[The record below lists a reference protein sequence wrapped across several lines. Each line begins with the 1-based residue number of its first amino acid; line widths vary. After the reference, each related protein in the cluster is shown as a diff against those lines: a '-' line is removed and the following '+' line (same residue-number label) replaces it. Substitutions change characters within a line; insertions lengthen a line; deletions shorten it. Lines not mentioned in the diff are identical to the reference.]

1 MNLLKKIEFKRPK
14 YMIPA
19 LIYFPLLF
27 TGYFVID
34 TLHTKKADIPDP
46 DMETTDYINP
56 NLPQAKVKDDI
67 EGKYE
72 SMVKS
77 YGKIS
82 DLSAIGNIERDGTDE
97 PKEEYQSQY
106 TDEDRATMDS
116 MAMEQARTQAR
127 MLEMQEQL
135 RQSAERGQS
144 MNAGLADLQMTEDE
158 RLAASLKREQELE
171 AELSSLRSQAQSSV
185 TDAIA
190 ADSPAEK
197 TITVAENAVSAPTE
211 DDEVQQV
218 VKRTVQPSD
227 CFHTIAE
234 NDPQPNLIKAIID
247 EDVKAVDGSRVRLRL
262 LDDVQVGEVMMK
274 KGSYIYAI
282 MNGFGSQRVKGNVTS
297 VLVGDNII
305 KVSLSVYDTDGLE
318 GLYVPESSFRE
329 TAKDVA
335 SGALSSNMNLNQGGY
350 SNSFAQWGMQ
360 AIQNAYTR
368 TTNAV
373 SKSIKKN
380 SAKLKYGTF
389 VYLVN
394 GKESKN

>member
-27 TGYFVID
+27 TGYFLID
-34 TLHTKKADIPDP
+34 TFHTKKAEVADP
-46 DMETTDYINP
+46 EMETTDYINP
-56 NLPQAKVKDDI
+56 NLPQAKVKDEL

-72 SMVKS
+72 RMLKS

-106 TDEDRATMDS
+106 SEEDMAAMDS
-116 MAMEQARTQAR
+116 LAMEHARNQAR
-127 MLEMQEQL
+127 MQEMQEQL

-144 MNAGLADLQMTEDE
+144 MNVGLADLQMTDDE

-171 AELSSLRSQAQSSV
+171 AELASLRSQVQSSV
-185 TDAIA
+185 TEAIT
-190 ADSPAEK
+190 ADSPTEK
-197 TITVAENAVSAPTE
+197 AITDAENAVSAPTE

-218 VKRTVQPSD
+218 VKRIMQPSD
-227 CFHTIAE
+227 YFHTIAE

-247 EDVKAVDGSRVRLRL
+247 EDIKAVDGSRVRLRL
-262 LDDVQVGEVMMK
+262 LDDVQVGEVTMQ

-318 GLYVPESSFRE
+318 GLYVPGSSFRE

-350 SNSFAQWGMQ
+350 SNSFSQWGMQ

-394 GKESKN
+394 GKN

>member
-106 TDEDRATMDS
+106 TDVDRATMDS

-171 AELSSLRSQAQSSV
+171 AELASLRSQAQSSV
-185 TDAIA
+185 TEAIA
-190 ADSPAEK
+190 ADSPAEI
-197 TITVAENAVSAPTE
+197 TITVADNAVSAPTE
-211 DDEVQQV
+211 EDEVQQV

-247 EDVKAVDGSRVRLRL
+247 EDIKAVDGSRVRLRL

-394 GKESKN
+394 GKN

>member
-1 MNLLKKIEFKRPK
+1 
-14 YMIPA
+14 
-19 LIYFPLLF
+19 
-27 TGYFVID
+27 
-34 TLHTKKADIPDP
+34 
-46 DMETTDYINP
+46 
-56 NLPQAKVKDDI
+56 
-67 EGKYE
+67 
-72 SMVKS
+72 
-77 YGKIS
+77 
-82 DLSAIGNIERDGTDE
+82 
-97 PKEEYQSQY
+97 
-106 TDEDRATMDS
+106 
-116 MAMEQARTQAR
+116 

-135 RQSAERGQS
+135 RQSAERSQS

-171 AELSSLRSQAQSSV
+171 AELASLRSQVQSSV

-197 TITVAENAVSAPTE
+197 TITVADNAVSAPTD

-247 EDVKAVDGSRVRLRL
+247 EDIKAVDGSRVRLRL

-394 GKESKN
+394 GKN

>member
-1 MNLLKKIEFKRPK
+1 M
-14 YMIPA
+14 
-19 LIYFPLLF
+19 
-27 TGYFVID
+27 
-34 TLHTKKADIPDP
+34 
-46 DMETTDYINP
+46 
-56 NLPQAKVKDDI
+56 KDEL

-72 SMVKS
+72 SMLKP

-106 TDEDRATMDS
+106 SEEDMAAMDS
-116 MAMEQARTQAR
+116 LAMEHARNQAR
-127 MLEMQEQL
+127 MQEMQEQL

-144 MNAGLADLQMTEDE
+144 MNVGLADLQMTDDE

-171 AELSSLRSQAQSSV
+171 AELASLRSQVQSSV
-185 TDAIA
+185 TEAIT
-190 ADSPAEK
+190 ADSPTEK
-197 TITVAENAVSAPTE
+197 SITDAENAVSAPTE

-218 VKRTVQPSD
+218 VKRIMQPSD
-227 CFHTIAE
+227 YFHTIAE

-247 EDVKAVDGSRVRLRL
+247 EDIKAVDGSRVRLRL
-262 LDDVQVGEVMMK
+262 LDDVQVGEVTMQ

-305 KVSLSVYDTDGLE
+305 KASLSVYDTDGLE
-318 GLYVPESSFRE
+318 GLYVPGSSFRE

-350 SNSFAQWGMQ
+350 SNSFSQWGMQ

-394 GKESKN
+394 GKN